1 MSGTN
6 TEAEAFQYYTSS
18 RYMFNKASMNLRQWS
33 SNCTSLNDQARS
45 DNVYAESTVKVL
57 GLTWNTET
65 DTLTLPLKKLCK
77 EIRNTN
83 TTKLTKRA
91 ALSLSSKL
99 FDPLGFIEP
108 VNVKA
113 KIMMQKTWKGN
124 TNWDKNIEDS
134 LKEKWC
140 KWLNKLQHMIQLA
153 IPRQYIKESIDNI
166 QLHIFCDSSQLAYG
180 AVAYIRCET
189 SNGKKCAFLMSKSR
203 VAPIK
208 EQTLPRLELLGAL
221 LGAKLSNY
229 LCKTVLHKLQPSRTE
244 LWSDSQIA
252 LAWISCSKP
261 LREGFIRHRVQLIK
275 EFTSAIHSSWKYCPS
290 TSNPADLITRGLDGK
305 SFMNKQREWYQ
316 GPPWLLQAPNEWPS
330 IKTSED
336 IEITETTDYTTQ
348 VTQIWNKDSTT
359 STLNIINI
367 TRYSTLTRLLRV
379 TALVLQFVRN
389 LKQGLKQ
396 GVIINATDIIDALN
410 TIVKAVQKAHFKT
423 IIIGLK
429 QKQKVNFPLV
439 SQLGLYL
446 DNHYVLRCKAKRYS
460 TVVLSPTLTQ
470 T

>member
-1 MSGTN
+1 MRDI
-6 TEAEAFQYYTSS
+6 Q
-18 RYMFNKASMNLRQWS
+18 RYKMRIP
-33 SNCTSLNDQARS
+33 
-45 DNVYAESTVKVL
+45 YVL
-57 GLTWNTET
+57 
-65 DTLTLPLKKLCK
+65 C
-77 EIRNTN
+77 
-83 TTKLTKRA
+83 
-91 ALSLSSKL
+91 
-99 FDPLGFIEP
+99 
-108 VNVKA
+108 
-113 KIMMQKTWKGN
+113 
-124 TNWDKNIEDS
+124 
-134 LKEKWC
+134 
-140 KWLNKLQHMIQLA
+140 
-153 IPRQYIKESIDNI
+153 
-166 QLHIFCDSSQLAYG
+166 
-180 AVAYIRCET
+180 
-189 SNGKKCAFLMSKSR
+189 
-203 VAPIK
+203 PIK

-229 LCKTVLHKLQPSRTE
+229 LCKTVLHKLQPSRTV

-252 LAWISCSKP
+252 LVWISCSKP

-336 IEITETTDYTTQ
+336 IEITETTDYTMQ
-348 VTQIWNKDSTT
+348 VTQISNKDSTT

-389 LKQGLKQ
+389 LEQGLKQ
-396 GVIINATDIIDALN
+396 GVIINATDIMDALN